1 LIDRKLNIVII
12 LNGISKKKKKFYHS
26 ILPVLQQKFTIEVL
40 ETQYGNHAPQLAA
53 EAVLKKP
60 DVIISAGGDGTLNQV
75 LNGMMNVAHENAL
88 PALGLIPLGSGNDF
102 AHSASLN
109 ADPDL
114 LLDLLARNQTKPTD
128 IGKVVCRN
136 GKNEEITH
144 YFINVCSLGM
154 GPATVK
160 RMEKAP
166 TWLGADL
173 KYLLSIVQ
181 TFFTH
186 KPEQVEVETSS
197 WNWKGSARVVAI
209 ANGQSF
215 GNKIYIA
222 PDAKMDDG
230 MFSTFIA
237 SNLPLLK
244 FLLYLQKLKGKKKIT
259 DDQIIYNNTEK
270 VAIRSEND
278 VMLETEGELIG
289 FLPAS
294 IKMLP
299 SQIRF
304 FRK

>member
-1 LIDRKLNIVII
+1 MKIIII
-12 LNGISKKKKKFYHS
+12 LNGVSKKKKKFYHS
-26 ILPVLQQKFTIEVL
+26 ILPVLLQKFTIEVL
-40 ETQYGNHAPQLAA
+40 ETQYANHACQLAA

-75 LNGMMNVAHENAL
+75 LNGMMRFGNENL

-102 AHSASLN
+102 ANSASLN
-109 ADPDL
+109 ADPHS
-114 LLDLLARNQTKPTD
+114 LLDLLTRNQPKPTD

-230 MFSTFIA
+230 VFSTFIA

>member
-12 LNGISKKKKKFYHS
+12 LNGVSKKKKKFYRS

-40 ETQYGNHAPQLAA
+40 ETQYANHARQLAA

-75 LNGMMNVAHENAL
+75 LNGMMRFGNENL

-102 AHSASLN
+102 ANSASLN

-114 LLDLLARNQTKPTD
+114 LLDLLARNQPKPTD

-230 MFSTFIA
+230 VFSTFIA

-244 FLLYLQKLKGKKKIT
+244 FLLYLQKLKSKKKIT

-270 VAIRSEND
+270 VEVRSEND

>member
-26 ILPVLQQKFTIEVL
+26 ILPVLLQKFTIEVL
-40 ETQYGNHAPQLAA
+40 ETQYANHARQLAA

-75 LNGMMNVAHENAL
+75 LNGMMRFGNENL

-102 AHSASLN
+102 ANSASLN

-114 LLDLLARNQTKPTD
+114 LLDLLARNQPKPTD

-230 MFSTFIA
+230 VFSTFIA

>member
-1 LIDRKLNIVII
+1 MKIVVI
-12 LNGISKKKKKFYHS
+12 LNGVSKKKKKFYHS
-26 ILPVLQQKFTIEVL
+26 ILPVLQQKFSVDVL
-40 ETQYGNHAPQLAA
+40 ETHYPNHALQLAS
-53 EAVLKKP
+53 EAVLKKA
-60 DVIISAGGDGTLNQV
+60 DVILSAGGDGTLNQV
-75 LNGMMNVAHENAL
+75 LNGMMSTAHENAL

-102 AHSASLN
+102 ANSASLN
-109 ADPDL
+109 ADPNS
-114 LLDLLARNQTKPTD
+114 LLDLLTRNQPRLTD
-128 IGKVVCRN
+128 IGKVICGN

-173 KYLLSIVQ
+173 KYLVSIVQ

-186 KPEQVEVETSS
+186 KPEQVEVKTSS
-197 WNWKGSARVVAI
+197 WNWKGYARVVAI

-215 GNKIYIA
+215 GSKIYIA
-222 PDAKMDDG
+222 PNTKMDDG
-230 MFSTFIA
+230 VFSIFIA

-259 DDQIIYNNTEK
+259 DDRIMYSDAEK
-270 VAIRSEND
+270 VALKSENN

-294 IKMLP
+294 IEMLP
-299 SQIRF
+299 QQIKF

>member
-1 LIDRKLNIVII
+1 MKIIII
-12 LNGISKKKKKFYHS
+12 LNGVSKKKKKFYHS
-26 ILPVLQQKFTIEVL
+26 ILPVLLQKFTIEVL
-40 ETQYGNHAPQLAA
+40 ETQYANHACQLAA

-75 LNGMMNVAHENAL
+75 LNGMMRFGNENL

-102 AHSASLN
+102 ANSASLN
-109 ADPDL
+109 ADPHS
-114 LLDLLARNQTKPTD
+114 LLDLLTRNQPKPTD

-209 ANGQSF
+209 VNGKSF

-230 MFSTFIA
+230 VFSTFIA

>member
-26 ILPVLQQKFTIEVL
+26 ILPVLLQKFTIEVL
-40 ETQYGNHAPQLAA
+40 ETQYANHARQLAA

-75 LNGMMNVAHENAL
+75 LNGMMRFGNENL

-102 AHSASLN
+102 ANSASLN

-114 LLDLLARNQTKPTD
+114 LLDLLARNQPKPTD

-230 MFSTFIA
+230 VFSTFIA

-244 FLLYLQKLKGKKKIT
+244 FLLYLQKLKSKKKIT

-270 VAIRSEND
+270 VEVRSEND

>member
-12 LNGISKKKKKFYHS
+12 LNGVSKKKKKFYRS

-40 ETQYGNHAPQLAA
+40 ETQYANHARQLAA

-75 LNGMMNVAHENAL
+75 LNGMMRFGNENL

-102 AHSASLN
+102 ANSASLN

-114 LLDLLARNQTKPTD
+114 LLDLLARNQPKPTD

-230 MFSTFIA
+230 VFSTFIA

-270 VAIRSEND
+270 VDIRSEND